1 MRFLKRWV
9 LLPTL
14 ALGCLTVSA
23 QTEAQKA
30 VLDRIVKNMVFV
42 EGGTFDMGA
51 TQEQGND
58 GFERETPVHKVTLS
72 DYYIG
77 KYEVTQEEWQA
88 LMKNNP
94 SRFKGSRNPVEQV
107 SWNDAQEFIEKLNQ
121 LTGKHFR
128 LPTEAEWEYAARGG
142 KLSKGYKFAGSDK
155 ARQVGWIRITAANPT
170 HPVGLKTPNEL
181 GLYDMS
187 GNVWEWCYD
196 GYATYDPDDQ
206 VNPRGNELSSSK
218 VYRGGSWNY
227 YERSCRVSSRND
239 SMPHL
244 KYSFIGIR
252 LVMDAE

>member
-51 TQEQGND
+51 TEEQGND

-107 SWNDAQEFIEKLNQ
+107 SWND
-121 LTGKHFR
+121 
-128 LPTEAEWEYAARGG
+128 EWEYAARGG
-142 KLSKGYKFAGSDK
+142 KLSKGFKYAGSDK

-196 GYATYDPDDQ
+196 GYATYAPDDQ

-227 YERSCRVSSRND
+227 YERSSRVSSRND